1 MRNQMAK
8 AFVNVLALVLGIAC
22 TQSAFAQT
30 FKRVNVKGGSSLVQI
45 AAGGASVWA
54 LASNGNPYIFKTN
67 KFVLANSISLT
78 QIAVGGGNVFQADA
92 VWGLDSSGLIYRAL
106 KSGTTWAF
114 SQVPGILDLI
124 AVGAGNQDN
133 CHPYEVWGLNPSAQ
147 IYRYNFCGQSFEQ
160 VPGTLA
166 TLAVGGGGVW
176 GINGSGTS
184 FRFSFG
190 TLLFDGSFG
199 GPFTQIT
206 VGPNGV
212 WAIDSRSNLRQYNN
226 QSDFLDRRVGLETFT
241 QVQVGGNGVWGLNF
255 SGQVFRFEEST
266 GSVVSIPSV
275 FRSISAGSG
284 SGVWGIDSS
293 GKAYAFSTP

>member
-8 AFVNVLALVLGIAC
+8 AFVKMLGLVLGIAC

-30 FKRVNVKGGSSLVQI
+30 FKRVNVKGAAPLVQI
-45 AAGGASVWA
+45 ASGGASVWA

-67 KFVLANSISLT
+67 KFVLANNIHLT
-78 QIAVGGGNVFQADA
+78 QIAVGGGNTFQSDG
-92 VWGLDSSGLIYRAL
+92 VWGLNSSGLIYKAA
-106 KSGTTWAF
+106 KSGTTWTF
-114 SQVPGILDLI
+114 SQVPGILSWI

-133 CHPYEVWGLNPSAQ
+133 CHPYEVWGLSPISE
-147 IYRYNFCGQSFEQ
+147 IFRFNFCGQSFEQ
-160 VPGTLA
+160 VPGILCS
-166 TLAVGGGGVW
+166 LAVGGGGVW
-176 GINGSGTS
+176 GANCNGAT
-184 FRFSFG
+184 FRFNFG
-190 TLLFDGSFG
+190 NQLFDSFG

-206 VGPNGV
+206 VGPNSV

-226 QSDFLDRRVGLETFT
+226 ESDFLDHQIGGQTFT
-241 QVQVGGNGVWGLNF
+241 QVQVGGNGAWALNF

-284 SGVWGIDSS
+284 SDVWGLDSS
-293 GKAYAFSTP
+293 GKAYAFSIP